1 MKPLKLTIQ
10 AFGPFA
16 NTEVIDF
23 TQLGEHPLFLI
34 NGTTGSGKSTLLD
47 AMAFALYGDTTGK
60 DRAANDMR
68 CQYADEALLSE
79 VEFIFK
85 LGANIY
91 RIERRPEQERKK
103 SRGEGTTTQKAEAFL
118 YQVNDDGSEDLL
130 VSKKIKEFNDKIIEL
145 IGLNSEQ
152 FRQVMVLPQGLF
164 RKLLLAESKD
174 REPILS
180 QLFQTHIY
188 KRLEEHIKAQAAQ
201 VTRQKQA
208 QLEQVKGILH
218 TVDCPTR
225 DALHERLDLVKQALA
240 THQQTK
246 HHANE
251 KLKKVEADY
260 QAAEQLK
267 RRFEQRDGL
276 LQQKQSHLE
285 SQPQI
290 DQLKQQLRSAQAA
303 QKCLPDFQHYQQTQQ
318 GVSQLQR
325 EIIQDQT
332 ALTQAEAGQQ
342 KAEHTLA
349 QAHNAYQARDG
360 LNQKISQ
367 LDGLKPKLN
376 ELAEAIQQLKTVQT
390 HVDSK
395 NQAYQGALQQLE
407 KRKQQR
413 QAIQERKQTLEKM
426 PFNEAG
432 LVTQIN
438 QHTRRIEQ
446 HQAWLKLKQ
455 TQQQR
460 QHELTQKQT
469 SLEQAKRALD
479 QQQTALNQL
488 EYNWH
493 LGQAAILAQTL
504 QPNQAC
510 PVCGSHDHP
519 RPAQWQADIEPVD
532 KQTIEQ
538 AKTSLQN
545 AHQAWLSVQEVV
557 TSLHSQLNSTTEQL
571 DSLIEQHG
579 DLSQLSSEKL
589 QQDFKALQ
597 TQLEDGREQ
606 QALLAKLTQ
615 DLQQIEN
622 TLQSQQTA
630 LEQVHQAWH
639 QAQTQLELAKQKVAH
654 LEQQILPDYRD
665 LNVLLNQIS
674 RLTQQVTQLEKAYQ
688 SAQQQKEQAQNR
700 LIRCQQ
706 TLASRQSQLEEQ
718 RALLQKVQTHWQA
731 VLSASEFENEL
742 GFQEALVDEKRA
754 QAWLNEIDAYQEQG
768 AKMEGALQQLQTEL
782 ETTVPP
788 DLPAMQ
794 AQRLAE
800 QQAYQAVED
809 AFNQVSIDYGKLQ
822 SALQK
827 LEQSDVQNQALEAE
841 FEIIGTLS
849 LVLSGENNA
858 KVSLQRFVLGVL
870 LDDVL
875 QIATIRLRNMTRGRY
890 DLIRK
895 DSRSKGLK
903 ASGLELEVFDS
914 YTSQSRHVSTLS
926 GGESFLAALALA
938 LGLSDVVQSYAG
950 GIKLDT
956 LFIDEGFG
964 SLDPESLELV
974 IDTLKNLQTTGRT
987 IGIISHV
994 QELKEQMPLRI
1005 DVISSVQG
1013 SHIEVVGI

>member
-103 SRGEGTTTQKAEAFL
+103 SRGEGTTTQKPEAFL

-218 TVDCPTR
+218 TVDCNKR

-240 THQQTK
+240 THQQNK

-367 LDGLKPKLN
+367 LGGLKPKLN

-395 NQAYQGALQQLE
+395 NQAYQGALQQLD

-589 QQDFKALQ
+589 QQNFKALQ
-597 TQLEDGREQ
+597 TQLADGREQ

-622 TLQSQQTA
+622 TLQSEQTA

-674 RLTQQVTQLEKAYQ
+674 RLTQQVTQLEQAYQ

-706 TLASRQSQLEEQ
+706 TLASRQTQLEEQ

-731 VLSASEFENEL
+731 VLTASEFENEL
-742 GFQEALVDEKRA
+742 GFQEALVDESRA

-974 IDTLKNLQTTGRT
+974 IDTLKNLQTTGRI

-1013 SHIEVVGI
+1013 SHIKVVGI

>member
-246 HHANE
+246 HHAYE

-654 LEQQILPDYRD
+654 LEQQIPQDYRD
-665 LNVLLNQIS
+665 LNALLNQIS
-674 RLTQQVTQLEKAYQ
+674 RLTQQVTQLEQAYQ

-706 TLASRQSQLEEQ
+706 TLASRQTQLEEQ
-718 RALLQKVQTHWQA
+718 RALLQKVQTHWEA
-731 VLSASEFENEL
+731 VLTASEFENEL